1 MAIVKWNKWG
11 LPSVF
16 GDDFWP
22 SFPRWE
28 EITETPSG
36 MDIYETDDAIVV
48 EAQVP
53 GIKEEN
59 LEVTLEGNIL
69 TIKAEQTESE
79 EEKKKKKAVYK
90 STRQTSFTYSTSLPR
105 VVDAEGASAEI
116 ENGVVKVTIPKTE
129 AEKPRKLEIKKK

>member
-1 MAIVKWNKWG
+1 MAIIKWNRWG
-11 LPSVF
+11 RPSIFEDDTWTLLP
-16 GDDFWP
+16 G
-22 SFPRWE
+22 WE
-28 EITETPSG
+28 EIAETSSG
-36 MDIYETDDAIVV
+36 MDIYETDDSIIV

-79 EEKKKKKAVYK
+79 EEKKKKKTVYRA
-90 STRQTSFTYSTSLPR
+90 TRQTSFTYGTALPR
-105 VVDAEGASAEI
+105 VVNADRASAEI

-129 AEKPRKLEIKKK
+129 AEKPKKLEIKKR

>member
-1 MAIVKWNKWG
+1 MAIVKWNRWG
-11 LPSVF
+11 LPSIF
-16 GDDFWP
+16 GDDLWS

-36 MDIYETDDAIVV
+36 MDIYETDDSVVV

-69 TIKAEQTESE
+69 TIKAEQTETE
-79 EEKKKKKAVYK
+79 EEKKKKKTVHKA
-90 STRQTSFTYSTSLPR
+90 TRQTSFTYSTSLPR
-105 VVDAEGASAEI
+105 VVDAEKASAEI

-129 AEKPRKLEIKKK
+129 AEKPRKLEVKKK